1 MNHGFEAV
9 NHGFETSGTR
19 AQAHIT
25 GGGWGGFLAITP
37 KVAWLATKMAPLYLD
52 GEIAI
57 LRTVSSA
64 PTIITLTLP
73 WMQQPMRRSPFIL
86 KLVSFLTRCF
96 GSRHNELM
104 ILETKRLYN
113 VCILYPVHCRPYTV
127 HWTLFDPHVFGGKQL
142 WCNTILNRKN
152 PICGIGS
159 VWPTQSLKAFNHYV
173 EFWGF
178 NLFSG

>member
-9 NHGFETSGTR
+9 FRISHHPLTHCNESWVRSRESWIRNKWHACPGSYNR
-19 AQAHIT
+19 WRLRWI
-25 GGGWGGFLAITP
+25 LAITP
-37 KVAWLATKMAPLYLD
+37 KVAWLATKMAPLHLD

-113 VCILYPVHCRPYTV
+113 VCILYPVHC
-127 HWTLFDPHVFGGKQL
+127 TL
-142 WCNTILNRKN
+142 
-152 PICGIGS
+152 
-159 VWPTQSLKAFNHYV
+159 
-173 EFWGF
+173 
-178 NLFSG
+178 